1 MHARVCKMGNSAGVI
16 IPKPALIKVGVQVG
30 DNLTVLVDEGRILL
44 APMKRHP
51 RAGWADASKRVA
63 QANDDALVWPD
74 FSNDDDADLEW

>member
-1 MHARVCKMGNSAGVI
+1 MRARVCKMGNSAGVI

-51 RAGWADASKRVA
+51 RAGASKRVA
-63 QANDDALVWPD
+63 QANDDAPVWPD
-74 FSNDDDADLEW
+74 FSNDDDADLGW